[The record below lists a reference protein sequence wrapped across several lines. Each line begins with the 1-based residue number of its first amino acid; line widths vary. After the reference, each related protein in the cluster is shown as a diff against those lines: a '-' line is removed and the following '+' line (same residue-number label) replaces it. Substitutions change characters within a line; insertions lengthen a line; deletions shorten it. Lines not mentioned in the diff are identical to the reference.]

1 MAIASLRVPAPDV
14 VEALSTLDELA
25 LNAEQAEKVRL
36 IVPEP
41 EQAKLLEDNRAKAD
55 ELTKEEQ
62 YLLEILKV
70 PGIKGHL
77 ICLDIKHNFSDRFL
91 NLNKSLQSLRKAVI
105 AVEDNPELKQL
116 FIMLLK
122 IGNFLNQGSAKG
134 NSTSF
139 NIDMLRNLKSAKGVG
154 THQKSTML
162 DFLLN
167 SILTKT
173 PNVANFAIKLEGCQ
187 DAIKLDLTTVGDLIK
202 NFQEQ
207 AEKIKDVIGEK
218 KK

>member
-14 VEALSTLDELA
+14 VDALSTLDEFA
-25 LNAEQAEKVRL
+25 LTAEQAEKIRL

-41 EQAKLLEDNRAKAD
+41 EQEKLLEDNRAHAE

-62 YLLEILKV
+62 YLIEILRV

-77 ICLDIKHNFSDRFL
+77 ICLDIKYNFSDRFL
-91 NLNKSLQSLRKAVI
+91 NLNKSLQQLRRAVV

-134 NSTSF
+134 NSVSF
-139 NIDMLRNLKSAKGVG
+139 NIDMLRNLKSLKGVG
-154 THQKSTML
+154 NNQKSTML

-173 PNVANFAIKLEGCQ
+173 PNVANFAVKLEDCQ
-187 DAIKLDLTTVGDLIK
+187 EAIKLDL
-202 NFQEQ
+202 
-207 AEKIKDVIGEK
+207 
-218 KK
+218 

>member
-14 VEALSTLDELA
+14 VDALSTLDEFA
-25 LNAEQAEKVRL
+25 LTAEQAEKIRL

-41 EQAKLLEDNRAKAD
+41 EQEKLLEDNRAHAE

-62 YLLEILKV
+62 YLIEILRV

-91 NLNKSLQSLRKAVI
+91 NLNKSLQQLRRAVV

-134 NSTSF
+134 NSVSF
-139 NIDMLRNLKSAKGVG
+139 NIDMLRNLKSLKGVG
-154 THQKSTML
+154 NNQKSTML

-173 PNVANFAIKLEGCQ
+173 PNVANFAVKLEDCQ
-187 DAIKLDLTTVGDLIK
+187 EAIKLDL
-202 NFQEQ
+202 
-207 AEKIKDVIGEK
+207 
-218 KK
+218 